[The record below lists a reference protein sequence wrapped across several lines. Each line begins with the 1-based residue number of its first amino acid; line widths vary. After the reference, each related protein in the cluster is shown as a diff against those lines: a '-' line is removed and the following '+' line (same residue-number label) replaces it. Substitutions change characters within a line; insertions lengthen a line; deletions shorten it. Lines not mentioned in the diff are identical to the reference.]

1 LIYHFGR
8 ARAAAGL
15 RAVAHLDTIVD
26 SKEPANP
33 AVELVRSDPPGAS
46 YADKEAAYERF
57 VWDNLKR
64 NYIGNYLH
72 GMLGMTGFR
81 LVNAP
86 TFLPAYLHLI
96 SGSNTIVGLGL
107 ALQQVGG
114 VISPIFGATQV
125 EHRTK
130 VMPAA
135 LWMGGLARVQI
146 VGMAVAGW
154 LLHGQPLV
162 VAMMVFMF
170 LFGLFMGTQ
179 RVVFGLLMAKV
190 IPLSRRGRLQAWRNA
205 TGGLIA
211 AALAYAAGKYI
222 IKANLFGN
230 GYSTTFLLAAFLTTT
245 GLWALQL
252 LLREPEPPHLPERA
266 RFRDRLRDF
275 PRLIMSDRGYAW
287 FLIVQMLATASRV
300 ATPFYILY
308 VMKLSQHGP
317 GGLGLVLA
325 FLATQASLS
334 VAFLGA
340 DTVSNLVWGYLGDK
354 TGFKLV
360 LTFSL
365 VTWAAATALLMA
377 DHAPLAIFVAF
388 FGLGAAQAGYMMAAQ
403 TMILEFGSRS
413 EMPMRIAISSTAEG
427 ITACLGPLIG
437 GFMADRLGYDVVFGT
452 SIGFLVAGL
461 AVLMIFVREP
471 RTARIPTS

>member
-1 LIYHFGR
+1 MDKDIR
-8 ARAAAGL
+8 SDDAA
-15 RAVAHLDTIVD
+15 VD
-26 SKEPANP
+26 SVAEDTMA
-33 AVELVRSDPPGAS
+33 E
-46 YADKEAAYERF
+46 KEAAYERF

-107 ALQQVGG
+107 ALQQVGS

-125 EHRTK
+125 EHRKK

-135 LWMGGLARVQI
+135 MWMGGLARVQI
-146 VGMAVAGW
+146 VGMALSGW
-154 LLHGQPLV
+154 LLKGQSLV
-162 VAMMVFMF
+162 VAMMAFMF

-211 AALAYAAGKYI
+211 AAIAYAAGKYI
-222 IKANLFGN
+222 IKANLLGN

-252 LLREPEPPHLPERA
+252 LLKEPEPPNLPEQA
-266 RFRDRLRDF
+266 RFRDRLKDF

-287 FLIVQMLATASRV
+287 FLVVQMLATASRV

-308 VMKLSQHGP
+308 VMKLFHQGEP
-317 GGLGLVLA
+317 GESLISVGLA

-365 VTWAAATALLMA
+365 FTWAAATLLLMVN
-377 DHAPLAIFVAF
+377 HAPLAIFVAF

-427 ITACLGPLIG
+427 ITASLGPLIG
-437 GFMADRLGYDVVFGT
+437 GLMADKLGYDVVFGA
-452 SIGFLVAGL
+452 SIGFLAAAL
-461 AVLMIFVREP
+461 IVLTMMVREP
-471 RTARIPTS
+471 RTAKLAAG